1 VGLKTALIINPKSGN
16 GSIEREWPGIRHK
29 VLDKLGPFEEY
40 WTEKQGDAAALTRA
54 SLIRGAGRI
63 VCIGGDGTLNEVVN
77 GFMAQN
83 GPVCPDAVLGF
94 IPNGTG
100 CDFARTLQI
109 GKGIDETIDTIMR
122 GHQEAV
128 DVGRIRYCDETGLT
142 GIRYFLNVASFG
154 IGGEVDQRVNRSSKI
169 TGPFLSFILATLIS
183 ILTYDKK
190 KILLRVDEHFDEE
203 VTAWNIAV
211 ANGRYHGGGMLVA
224 PEAKINDGLFHITL
238 IGDLSL
244 PSIFRHLPKLYNGRI
259 GKIRQV
265 RFLVGKHVTA
275 MSSAQVLLDV
285 DGEPVGRL
293 PVELDNL
300 PGAIRMY
307 MKERQPE

>member
-1 VGLKTALIINPKSGN
+1 MGLKTAFIINPKSGN
-16 GSIEREWPGIRHK
+16 GSTEREWPGIRQK
-29 VLDKLGPFEEY
+29 VLRKLGPFEEH
-40 WTEKQGDAAALTRA
+40 WTGKRGDATTLTRA
-54 SLIRGAGRI
+54 SLLRGAVRI
-63 VCIGGDGTLNEVVN
+63 VCIGGDGTLNEAVN
-77 GFMAQN
+77 GFMIQN

-109 GKGIDETIDTIMR
+109 GKGIDETIDTILN
-122 GHQEAV
+122 GHQEAI
-128 DVGRIRYCDETGLT
+128 DVGRIRYDDETGLPGT
-142 GIRYFLNVASFG
+142 RYFLNIASFG
-154 IGGEVDQRVNRSSKI
+154 IGGAVDQRVNRSSKI
-169 TGPFLSFILATLIS
+169 AGPFFSFIWATLIS

-190 KILLRVDEHFDEE
+190 NIRLRVDEHFDEE

-238 IGDLSL
+238 IGDMSL
-244 PSIFRHLPKLYNGRI
+244 PSIFRHLPKLYDGRI

-275 MSSAQVLLDV
+275 MSCDQVLLDV
-285 DGEPVGRL
+285 DGEPVGCL
-293 PVELDNL
+293 PVELDIL

-307 MKERQPE
+307 VKERQPE

>member
-1 VGLKTALIINPKSGN
+1 MGLMTALIINPKSGN
-16 GSIEREWPGIRHK
+16 GSIGREWPDIRHK
-29 VLDKLGPFEEY
+29 VLNKLGPFEEY
-40 WTEKQGDAAALTRA
+40 WTEKREDATTLTRA
-54 SLIRGAGRI
+54 SLLRGVGRI

-77 GFMAQN
+77 GFMAKN

-100 CDFARTLQI
+100 CDFSRTLPV
-109 GKGIDETIDTIMR
+109 GKGIEEAIDTILR

-128 DVGRIRYCDETGLT
+128 DVGRIRYCDETGLPR
-142 GIRYFLNVASFG
+142 IRYFLNVASFG
-154 IGGEVDQRVNRSSKI
+154 IGGEVDQRVNRSSKMA
-169 TGPFLSFILATLIS
+169 GPFLSFIWAALITILA
-183 ILTYDKK
+183 YDKK
-190 KILLRVDEHFDEE
+190 KIRLRVDEYFDEA
-203 VTAWNIAV
+203 VAVWNIAV

-244 PSIFRHLPKLYNGRI
+244 PSIFWHLPKLYNDRI

-265 RFLVGKHVTA
+265 RLLVGKHVTA
-275 MSSAQVLLDV
+275 MSSEQVLLDV

-293 PVELDNL
+293 PVELDIL

-307 MKERQPE
+307 AKERQPE

>member
-1 VGLKTALIINPKSGN
+1 MGLKTAFIINPKSGN
-16 GSIEREWPGIRHK
+16 GSTEREWPGIRQK
-29 VLDKLGPFEEY
+29 VLLKLGPFEEY
-40 WTEKQGDAAALTRA
+40 WTGKQGDAATLTRA
-54 SLIRGAGRI
+54 SLLRGAGRI

-77 GFMAQN
+77 GYMAEQ
-83 GPVCPDAVLGF
+83 GPVCTDAVLGF

-100 CDFARTLQI
+100 CDFARTLPV
-109 GKGIDETIDTIMR
+109 GKGIDETIDTIWR
-122 GHQEAV
+122 GYQEAV
-128 DVGRIRYCDETGLT
+128 DVGRIRYCDEAGLP
-142 GIRYFLNVASFG
+142 GLRYFLNVASFG

-169 TGPFLSFILATLIS
+169 AGPFLSFIWATLIS

-190 KILLRVDEHFDEE
+190 KIRLRVDEHFDEE

-238 IGDLSL
+238 IGDMSL
-244 PSIFRHLPKLYNGRI
+244 PSIVRHLPKLYNGRI

-265 RFLVGKHVTA
+265 RFLVGKRVTA
-275 MSSAQVLLDV
+275 MSSEQVLLDV

-307 MKERQPE
+307 VKERQPE

>member
-1 VGLKTALIINPKSGN
+1 MGLKTVFIINPKSGN
-16 GSIEREWPGIRHK
+16 GSTERGWPRIRHK
-29 VLDKLGPFEEY
+29 VLSKLGPFEEY
-40 WTEKQGDAAALTRA
+40 WTGKQGDATTLTQA
-54 SLIRGAGRI
+54 SLRQGAGRI
-63 VCIGGDGTLNEVVN
+63 VCVGGDGTLNEVVN
-77 GFMAQN
+77 GFMAQT
-83 GPVCPDAVLGF
+83 GPVCTDAVLGF

-100 CDFARTLQI
+100 CDFARTLPV
-109 GKGIDETIDTIMR
+109 GKGIDETIDTILR
-122 GHQEAV
+122 GYQETV
-128 DVGRIRYCDETGLT
+128 DVGRIRYCDETGFT
-142 GIRYFLNVASFG
+142 HIRYFLNIASFG

-169 TGPFLSFILATLIS
+169 AGPFLSFIWATLIS

-190 KILLRVDEHFDEE
+190 KIRLRVDEHFDKT
-203 VTAWNIAV
+203 VTAWNVAV

-224 PEAKINDGLFHITL
+224 PEAKIDDGLFHITL

-265 RFLVGKHVTA
+265 RFLVGKHVKA
-275 MSSAQVLLDV
+275 MSSEQVLLDV

-293 PVELDNL
+293 PVELDIL

-307 MKERQPE
+307 AKERQPE